1 MEFLGDLELQA
12 VFIESDNSEDAL
24 VATDMTG
31 KKPRDYNYTHMVL
44 SMRYTVPD
52 IRTHT
57 SVSQLNSRFFLF
69 SVNVDTK
76 ESPCAKKKTRG

>member
-12 VFIESDNSEDAL
+12 VFIESDKSEDAL

-57 SVSQLNSRFFLF
+57 SVSQLNSRFFFL
-69 SVNVDTK
+69 
-76 ESPCAKKKTRG
+76 A